1 MDVERRAQ
9 GHFWDIF
16 KTANLRRTLTA
27 GALLCLNQVS
37 GLILVSTYSTVI
49 LVQSGVG
56 NPFQITVIIT
66 CLQFL
71 GTVIGPVLVDK
82 VGRRPV
88 ALVGFSVLF
97 MLDIVAGSLAAA
109 GLTTDGQRL
118 GLAAMF
124 ILFGFFNSASFQS
137 LAFAL
142 PTEIPTT
149 ALREPT
155 VAWSVFWSYV
165 TAIITTF
172 AVPQLTAADAA
183 NLGAKTAFIFAG
195 CVFITVLWTYFYI
208 PETKARTMAE
218 IDEIYSL
225 KLPMRRWRD
234 YKCEVVSITAA
245 ELGAGKDFS

>member
-1 MDVERRAQ
+1 MLTLSRA
-9 GHFWDIF
+9 F
-16 KTANLRRTLTA
+16 
-27 GALLCLNQVS
+27 V
-37 GLILVSTYSTVI
+37 
-49 LVQSGVG
+49 
-56 NPFQITVIIT
+56 
-66 CLQFL
+66 
-71 GTVIGPVLVDK
+71 
-82 VGRRPV
+82 
-88 ALVGFSVLF
+88 
-97 MLDIVAGSLAAA
+97 
-109 GLTTDGQRL
+109 
-118 GLAAMF
+118 
-124 ILFGFFNSASFQS
+124 
-137 LAFAL
+137 L

-218 IDEIYSL
+218 IDEMYSL

-234 YKCEVVSITAA
+234 YKCEVVSSTAA
-245 ELGAGKDFS
+245 ELGAGKEIS